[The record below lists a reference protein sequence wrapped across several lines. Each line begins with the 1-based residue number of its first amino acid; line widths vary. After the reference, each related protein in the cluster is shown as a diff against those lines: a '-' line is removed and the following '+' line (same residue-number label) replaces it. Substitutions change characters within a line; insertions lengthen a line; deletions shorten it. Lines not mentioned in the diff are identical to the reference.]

1 MSNIQQLNQEDRN
14 MVTIDDVEYVFEDL
28 PEDVR
33 NILAELNYVNEKIND
48 LGVEQQR
55 HEMMRSGYITVL
67 GQEMKKVQQ

>member
-1 MSNIQQLNQEDRN
+1 MSNIQQLNPEERN

>member
-1 MSNIQQLNQEDRN
+1 MSNIQQLNPENRN
-14 MVTIDDVEYVFEDL
+14 IVTIDDVEYVFEDL

>member
-1 MSNIQQLNQEDRN
+1 MSNIQQLNPEERN

-33 NILAELNYVNEKIND
+33 NILAELSYVNEKIND
-48 LGVEQQR
+48 LAVEQQR
-55 HEMMRSGYITVL
+55 HEMMRSGYTAVL

>member
-1 MSNIQQLNQEDRN
+1 MSNIQQLNPEDRN